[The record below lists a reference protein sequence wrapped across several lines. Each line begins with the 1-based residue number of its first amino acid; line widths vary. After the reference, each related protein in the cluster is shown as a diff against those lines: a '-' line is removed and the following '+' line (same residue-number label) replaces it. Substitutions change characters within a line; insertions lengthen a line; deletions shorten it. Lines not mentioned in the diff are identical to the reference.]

1 MVTGCHN
8 LSKERFSATR
18 IGIENFQ
25 TLRKHIL
32 ITYAPDVREGY
43 FMAVYLLT
51 INNFIAIM
59 REEIAHIIEITVAP
73 VEVLYHVTMLF

>member
-25 TLRKHIL
+25 TLCKHIL
-32 ITYAPDVREGY
+32 ITYSPNVREGY

-59 REEIAHIIEITVAP
+59 REEIAHIIKVTVAT
-73 VEVLYHVTMLF
+73 VEELTTIS